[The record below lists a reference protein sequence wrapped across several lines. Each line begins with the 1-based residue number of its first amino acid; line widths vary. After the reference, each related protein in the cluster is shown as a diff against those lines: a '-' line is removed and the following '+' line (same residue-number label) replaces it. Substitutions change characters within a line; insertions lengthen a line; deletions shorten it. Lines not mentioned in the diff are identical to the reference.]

1 MRYKYI
7 FMDMDGTLF
16 DFDKSESLSF
26 MCAMRENG
34 LPCTE
39 EIMKEFHKINDRLW
53 RIYETGEISRNE
65 VQVNRFKTLFKNHG
79 WSADA
84 SAVNELYRR
93 SLSQTAVLLE
103 GAYDLCRSLAEK
115 HKLYIVTNGSFSQ
128 RNRLDMAGL
137 TPFFSDIFISEEIG
151 FHKPQREFFEY
162 VIEKAGIEKRSEC
175 LVVGD
180 SPTSDI
186 AGASAAD
193 MDSCLFSD
201 TDIPCGYTYRISRL
215 EELIQILD

>member
-7 FMDMDGTLF
+7 FIDMDGTLF
-16 DFDKSESLSF
+16 DFDKSERLSF
-26 MCAMRENG
+26 MFAMRENG

-39 EIMKEFHKINDRLW
+39 EIIKEFHEINDRLW

-65 VQVNRFKTLFKNHG
+65 VQVERFKILFKNHD

-84 SAVNELYRR
+84 SPANELYRR
-93 SLSQTAVLLE
+93 SLSQNAVLLD
-103 GAYDLCRSLAEK
+103 GAYDLCRSLSEK

-128 RNRLDMAGL
+128 RARLDMAGL
-137 TPFFSDIFISEEIG
+137 TTFFSDIFISEEIG

-162 VIEKAGIEKRSEC
+162 AIEKAGIGKRSEC

-180 SPTSDI
+180 APTSDI
-186 AGASAAD
+186 AGASAAGI
-193 MDSCLFSD
+193 DSCLFSCK
-201 TDIPCGYTYRISRL
+201 DISCGYTYRIKRL
-215 EELIQILD
+215 EELVKIVD